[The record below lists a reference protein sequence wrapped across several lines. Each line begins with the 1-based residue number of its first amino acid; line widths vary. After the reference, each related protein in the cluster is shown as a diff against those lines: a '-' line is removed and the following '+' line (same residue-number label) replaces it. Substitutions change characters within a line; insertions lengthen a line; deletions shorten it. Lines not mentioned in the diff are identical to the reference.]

1 VARPVRVVISPPTPA
16 DEAEFIAGNR
26 RSRKLQGRW
35 GRMPETPEEYA
46 VYLAKAAEERRRY
59 FFARLRDGGDIV
71 GYLNLGEIIHGSLDQ
86 AFIGYGA
93 IAGHEGRG
101 LMSEA
106 MQLVLREAF
115 GPLKLHRIEA
125 NIQPGNRPSIALAQ
139 RNGFQLE
146 GFSPRYLKING
157 RWRDHE
163 RWAITAEQWRE
174 HRKARPPSTGSD
186 PV

>member
-1 VARPVRVVISPPTPA
+1 VRVSISPPTAA
-16 DEAEFIAGNR
+16 DEAEFTAGIR
-26 RSRKLQGRW
+26 RSRRLHGRW
-35 GRMPETPEEYA
+35 AGGPQTPEEYA

-59 FFARLRDGGDIV
+59 FFARLRDGGEII
-71 GYLNLGEIIHGSLDQ
+71 GYLNLGEIIRGSLDQ

-115 GPLKLHRIEA
+115 VPLGLHRIEA
-125 NIQPGNRPSIALAQ
+125 NIQPGNRPSIVLAQ
-139 RNGFQLE
+139 SNGFQLE

-174 HRKARPPSTGSD
+174 HRKARPPSKGSD

>member
-1 VARPVRVVISPPTPA
+1 MRVVISPPTEA
-16 DEAEFIAGNR
+16 DEAEFIEGIR
-26 RSRKLQGRW
+26 RSRRLHGRW
-35 GRMPETPEEYA
+35 GGGPETPEEYA
-46 VYLAKAAEERRRY
+46 VYLAKAREERRRY

-71 GYLNLGEIIHGSLDQ
+71 GYLNLGEIIRGSLDQ
-86 AFIGYGA
+86 AFLGYGA

-115 GPLKLHRIEA
+115 GPLRLHRIEA
-125 NIQPGNRPSIALAQ
+125 NIQPGNRPSILLAQ

-163 RWAITAEQWRE
+163 RWAINAEQWRE
-174 HRKARPPSTGSD
+174 QKRHVRGQAL
-186 PV
+186 